1 MLGVLV
7 LGFAGTWMTGACGSD
22 ETTSGSSTPGICPLA
37 GACEPAE
44 CAATIEQP
52 CKRFMIQLQ
61 GDPSGDIDARR
72 RYKKEFGS
80 SCYMSADSPSTFNCF
95 YQSVEVKTKSGKDG
109 KACKDAQMVAQVY
122 GAAPYAEGYTCQ
134 EVPGTNKENYTLQ
147 VGPDPTQVVHI
158 DLMEAPLQNPLIEVD
173 AVPTI
178 AVNGPYRNLP
188 EPQDL
193 APGNDFYKNVVDKN
207 GTTIGQRELILQAN
221 RNANGGK
228 IRSDLAGFVYP
239 CDKADPSKMCTEPD
253 FLIEGSPNDAD
264 AAQVHHVARRKDTRC
279 CAWGTN
285 SNTNAAVISRKLN
298 IILTNSYP
306 SAAEVVQ
313 INQVTPYNP

>member
-44 CAATIEQP
+44 CAATVEQP
-52 CKRFMIQLQ
+52 CKKYKIELQ
-61 GDPSGDIDARR
+61 GDPTNDIDARR
-72 RYKKEFGS
+72 RYKNKFGS
-80 SCYMSADSPSTFNCF
+80 ACYMSADTTSTFNCF
-95 YQSVEVKTKSGKDG
+95 YKSEEVKTKAGKDG
-109 KACKDAQMVAQVY
+109 KACKDAQLVAEVY

-147 VGPDPTQVVHI
+147 VGPDSMQVVRI
-158 DLMEAPLQNPLIEVD
+158 DLLNAPLQSPLIEVD

-188 EPQDL
+188 EPAVL
-193 APGNDFYKNVVDKN
+193 APGTDFGKK
-207 GTTIGQRELILQAN
+207 QKEQILKAN
-221 RNANGGK
+221 RDGNGGK

-253 FLIEGSPNDAD
+253 FLIEGSPNDPNS
-264 AAQVHHVARRKDTRC
+264 AQVHHVARRNDTRC

-285 SNTNAAVISRKLN
+285 SNTNAAVISFKLN
-298 IILTNSYP
+298 RFLWYKYP
-306 SAAEVVQ
+306 TAAEVLQ